1 MTLQL
6 PKIVDKPW
14 GREVIWAYTDNYV
27 GKEIFIKAGHKL
39 SKQYH
44 VEKEE
49 TIYVASGILE
59 LKLEEVTKIMTPGS
73 TCHIPPGTV
82 HRFCAGREC
91 VTLIEVSTIHLD
103 DVVRLE
109 DDYGRSYA

>member
-1 MTLQL
+1 ME
-6 PKIVDKPW
+6 PVRHNKPW
-14 GREVIWAYTDNYV
+14 GYEEIWGSV
-27 GKEIFIKAGHKL
+27 PGKYLGKTLHINMRNRL
-39 SKQYH
+39 SLQFH
-44 VEKEE
+44 QEKEE

-82 HRFCAGREC
+82 QRFCAGREC

-109 DDYGRSYA
+109 DDFGRE

>member
-1 MTLQL
+1 MNKNTFELALQNHQKNNL
-6 PKIVDKPW
+6 
-14 GREVIWAYTDNYV
+14 
-27 GKEIFIKAGHKL
+27 EIAENLYKNIL
-39 SKQYH
+39 
-44 VEKEE
+44 EKEE
-49 TIYVASGILE
+49 TINVASGILE

-109 DDYGRSYA
+109 DDYGRE